1 MEVKIISLEV
11 CSKKKKNGRDFIYLF
26 SSAEGSALF
35 KCRPRCNLVLKE
47 FDLLGYQLSQ

>member
-11 CSKKKKNGRDFIYLF
+11 CFTKSRRYFIYVF

-35 KCRPRCNLVLKE
+35 KHIPIYNFILKE
-47 FDLLGYQLSQ
+47 FDLLGYEQSW